1 MDYMKDSITSPQDQ
15 HIESIGL
22 KELVT
27 TTTDVQVLRSNF
39 NEESVIQ
46 EEIIFKGDIGRIR
59 DIKTVELS
67 GKLFLL
73 TDGGA
78 LWRLEKKIP

>member
-1 MDYMKDSITSPQDQ
+1 MKDSITSPQDQ

-39 NEESVIQ
+39 NEESVI
-46 EEIIFKGDIGRIR
+46 ESALNCFDKMLDAYEIQPNIHH
-59 DIKTVELS
+59 LN
-67 GKLFLL
+67 KLF
-73 TDGGA
+73 D
-78 LWRLEKKIP
+78 